1 MSFYQPIAPAGA
13 DTQIQFN
20 ASGGFGGSSSLTWN
34 GTTLISSGLSVT
46 GNTVLGDSAADDVT
60 ISGSIASNIVL
71 KADSTY
77 DLGSDTVRWANVYA
91 DNLHSGDLHLKNDR
105 GDYTLIEEEDALTIR
120 NNKTGKVYNI
130 VMTERD
136 V

>member
-20 ASGGFGGSSSLTWN
+20 ASGGFGGSSSLTWD
-34 GTTLISSGLSVT
+34 GTTLASSGLSVT
-46 GNTVLGDSAADDVT
+46 GNVSLGDAAVDDIT

-77 DLGSDTVRWANVYA
+77 DLGTDSVRWANIYA
-91 DNLHSGDLHLKNDR
+91 DNVYSGDLHLKNGR

-130 VMTERD
+130 MMTERE

>member
-1 MSFYQPIAPAGA
+1 MSFYQPVAPAGA
-13 DTQIQFN
+13 NTQIQFN

-34 GTTLISSGLSVT
+34 GTTLTSSGLSVA

-60 ISGSIASNIVL
+60 ISGSIASSIVL
-71 KADSTY
+71 KADSIY
-77 DLGSDTVRWANVYA
+77 DLGSNTVRWANIYA
-91 DNLHSGDLHLKNDR
+91 DNLYSGDLHLKNDR

-130 VMTERD
+130 MMTERE